1 MPPIEQQQYYVL
13 SAIETNENTAHL
25 FFATENVENKVLN
38 VSHNLNEAW
47 LSERLS
53 YEETDLIY
61 IEKEKIDPLVFS
73 DIEKGRYVKNSREH
87 RKKLGLKYKDEV
99 LQRVEGLG
107 VEEDYILLLE
117 RAEEKHLGLPF
128 YSGVHGACRI
138 IDLREAS
145 IHEAPFNTKTVY
157 LKRSTVD
164 LYATPFPDGSKVLL
178 NTVSN
183 LKGLGLEYQDG
194 VLQVKEALEGAEEE
208 APKEKE
214 AEETPKVSWLKIGLD
229 ALNLGINLRK
239 AYEQSQPK
247 PKSRKTNLNILAAE
261 IHLVNKEKGFW
272 DKERNV
278 GEMLM
283 LVSSELGEAMEAH
296 RKGKSADWIG
306 YQEAIEGRAL
316 MSKEEAFEH
325 CIKDSFED
333 EIADA
338 VIRLLDLAAGLNI
351 NLDKHIEAKLAY
363 NRSRDRFHG
372 KEY

>member
-1 MPPIEQQQYYVL
+1 
-13 SAIETNENTAHL
+13 
-25 FFATENVENKVLN
+25 
-38 VSHNLNEAW
+38 
-47 LSERLS
+47 
-53 YEETDLIY
+53 
-61 IEKEKIDPLVFS
+61 
-73 DIEKGRYVKNSREH
+73 
-87 RKKLGLKYKDEV
+87 
-99 LQRVEGLG
+99 
-107 VEEDYILLLE
+107 
-117 RAEEKHLGLPF
+117 
-128 YSGVHGACRI
+128 
-138 IDLREAS
+138 
-145 IHEAPFNTKTVY
+145 
-157 LKRSTVD
+157 
-164 LYATPFPDGSKVLL
+164 
-178 NTVSN
+178 
-183 LKGLGLEYQDG
+183 LEYQDG
-194 VLQVKEALEGAEEE
+194 VLEVKEALEGAEEE

-214 AEETPKVSWLKIGLD
+214 PEEEPKVSWLKIGLD
-229 ALNLGINLRK
+229 ALSLGMDLRK
-239 AYEQSQPK
+239 AYEQIQPK
-247 PKSRKTNLNILAAE
+247 PKSRTTNLNILAAE

-272 DKERNV
+272 DKERNI

-283 LVSSELGEAMEAH
+283 LVNSELGEAMEAH